1 MNNFYHYFAGF
12 VILLGLFY
20 LKIEHKFRWFVA
32 FFIGILLWDEI
43 YDLLRG
49 VKDTTLLTIFFNS
62 YLMNNVLGKM
72 SPFKTDHNLI
82 L

>member
-32 FFIGILLWDEI
+32 FFIGVLKQAFAKIATPRYEGLLGSS
-43 YDLLRG
+43 L
-49 VKDTTLLTIFFNS
+49 
-62 YLMNNVLGKM
+62 
-72 SPFKTDHNLI
+72 
-82 L
+82 